1 MSERRA
7 LPPCVALVAVCCGDF
22 TKICSRLEFCRK
34 HTAQG
39 EKRILLVPTI
49 RKRLDNIVC
58 GDGVLGYVLLLSF
71 SSLLFSRVF
80 ELVFTVRLSSS

>member
-1 MSERRA
+1 M
-7 LPPCVALVAVCCGDF
+7 
-22 TKICSRLEFCRK
+22 
-34 HTAQG
+34 QG

-58 GDGVLGYVLLLSF
+58 GDGVLGYVLLLSL
-71 SSLLFSRVF
+71 SSSLFSRIF